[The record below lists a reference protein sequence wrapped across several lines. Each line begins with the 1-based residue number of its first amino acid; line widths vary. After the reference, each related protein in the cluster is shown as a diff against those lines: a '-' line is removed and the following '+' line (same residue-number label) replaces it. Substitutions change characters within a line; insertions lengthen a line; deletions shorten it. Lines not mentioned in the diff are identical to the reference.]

1 MKKAASVIIIILFFI
16 SSCTQ
21 SINKETLDAYR
32 NDIETLSSLKN
43 RLNEIKKENQ
53 ILFVYNYKGNV
64 GTFYFEKVKED
75 SAEKKD
81 KSSGLEDNNYTCE
94 GAFHFNDSTSIS
106 LQINE
111 KGKLKTEILTENEP
125 SPATKKIIE
134 NMKCL
139 EDLPGFSELV
149 KTAVPIDEMYSD
161 LETVEF
167 DDYIP
172 ICHREEDLNVCR
184 IENERIEFTL
194 DDFLISTEFTDTN
207 KNIRYYFRTIDGTF
221 DKKARKY
228 LLGY

>member
-16 SSCTQ
+16 SGCTQ

-125 SPATKKIIE
+125 SPATKK
-134 NMKCL
+134 
-139 EDLPGFSELV
+139 S
-149 KTAVPIDEMYSD
+149 
-161 LETVEF
+161 
-167 DDYIP
+167 
-172 ICHREEDLNVCR
+172 
-184 IENERIEFTL
+184 
-194 DDFLISTEFTDTN
+194 
-207 KNIRYYFRTIDGTF
+207 
-221 DKKARKY
+221 
-228 LLGY
+228 

>member
-16 SSCTQ
+16 SGCTQ

-125 SPATKKIIE
+125 SPTTKKIIE

-149 KTAVPIDEMYSD
+149 KTADPIDEMYSD

-167 DDYIP
+167 D
-172 ICHREEDLNVCR
+172 
-184 IENERIEFTL
+184 ENERIEFTL

-207 KNIRYYFRTIDGTF
+207 KNIRYYFRIIDGTF

>member
-16 SSCTQ
+16 SGCTQ

-125 SPATKKIIE
+125 SPTTKKIIE

-149 KTAVPIDEMYSD
+149 KTADSIDEMYSD
-161 LETVEF
+161 LEIVEF

-172 ICHREEDLNVCR
+172 ICHREEGLNVCR

-207 KNIRYYFRTIDGTF
+207 KNIRYYFRIIDGTF